1 MTLAEHRS
9 LLAPAGKART
19 RAKVLLAEGD
29 PARRFDAVVLLHD
42 AARSELQALGAL
54 EDPSIETR
62 LAARIEAC
70 GCLLLGLDPLA
81 AISLWNDAEGFA
93 LGVAPDVRR
102 AMRARLA
109 PRYRREQRDLMSLW
123 KESPTLARSGT
134 FRPPMTA
141 HPTRARR
148 ELAALLDR
156 FPGSAQ
162 LWVGH
167 CVDLDHQGE
176 PAAAW
181 EALARGRRLEPG
193 AHVIE
198 ALDLWLLPRAFD
210 AAEARRRLDAHRAG
224 LDRAPPELCLGYA
237 FAELA
242 LSEGALDARERL
254 DHAREIAALGQSR
267 MVLGGRISS
276 AAQSVGGASLVL
288 SLHLAAI
295 AQIARERLAGR
306 NPGLDLLY
314 RVGLGRFAADAHA
327 RGLED
332 PVDVLRGG
340 TPRALEGP
348 HPIAPIAA

>member
-1 MTLAEHRS
+1 M
-9 LLAPAGKART
+9 
-19 RAKVLLAEGD
+19 
-29 PARRFDAVVLLHD
+29 
-42 AARSELQALGAL
+42 
-54 EDPSIETR
+54 
-62 LAARIEAC
+62 
-70 GCLLLGLDPLA
+70 
-81 AISLWNDAEGFA
+81 
-93 LGVAPDVRR
+93 
-102 AMRARLA
+102 
-109 PRYRREQRDLMSLW
+109 
-123 KESPTLARSGT
+123 
-134 FRPPMTA
+134 
-141 HPTRARR
+141 
-148 ELAALLDR
+148 
-156 FPGSAQ
+156 
-162 LWVGH
+162 
-167 CVDLDHQGE
+167 DLDHQGE

-198 ALDLWLLPRAFD
+198 ALDLWLLPAPSTPP
-210 AAEARRRLDAHRAG
+210 RRDDGSTRTGRG
-224 LDRAPPELCLGYA
+224 STSPPELCLGCA

-295 AQIARERLAGR
+295 AQIARERLAGHS
-306 NPGLDLLY
+306 PGLDLLY